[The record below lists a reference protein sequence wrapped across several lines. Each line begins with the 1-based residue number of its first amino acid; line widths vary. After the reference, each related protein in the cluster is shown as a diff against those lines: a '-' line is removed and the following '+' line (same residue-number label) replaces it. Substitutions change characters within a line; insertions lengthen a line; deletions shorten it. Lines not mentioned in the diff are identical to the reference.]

1 MDQVN
6 FDRLRDMVVHIQQ
19 NSAPVPIAQ
28 PYVEYWY
35 GAAFEVIGVRCVA
48 SMKEARKVV
57 NLTPTV
63 PIPGVKPWVRGL
75 ANIGGRILSIAD
87 FAAFLSNGEA
97 VSSGKQA
104 LVVSGWGIHAGL
116 VIDASFGGVKFPAD
130 SLRQDLP
137 VAEQL
142 QPYVSGVF
150 PSDEGD
156 YAVFDIERLLSDPD
170 FMKAG
175 VDMNTRVGERQ

>member
-6 FDRLRDMVVHIQQ
+6 FDCLRDMVGLIERNAAV
-19 NSAPVPIAQ
+19 VPPAQ

-35 GAAFEVIGVRCVA
+35 GAAFEVLGVRCVA

-57 NLTPTV
+57 SLTPTV
-63 PIPGVKPWVRGL
+63 SIPGVKQWVRGL

-87 FAAFLSNGEA
+87 FTAFVSKGE
-97 VSSGKQA
+97 VTSTGKQA

-116 VIDASFGGVKFPAD
+116 VIDASFGGVKFPVE
-130 SLRQDLP
+130 SLRHDLP
-137 VAEQL
+137 VAKQL

-150 PSDEGD
+150 PSEEGD
-156 YAVFDIERLLSDPD
+156 YAVFDIDRLLSDAD

-175 VDMNTRVGERQ
+175 VEMNTRVGERQ